1 MLAIQIVQDC
11 HFISAILTKS
21 KTSLKEMQLMTFKM
35 LAASAGCKYTENEL
49 VEKIDCYDSDSASHN
64 F

>member
-1 MLAIQIVQDC
+1 
-11 HFISAILTKS
+11 
-21 KTSLKEMQLMTFKM
+21 MQLMTFKM
-35 LAASAGCKYTENEL
+35 LAASAVGWKYTENEL